1 MNQETLDDPKKF
13 NNASSGRSSLAW
25 YCEPEADAARHPA
38 PSSKSDI
45 VIAADEDAA
54 STPAATGTQDSAK
67 MTKAPDSQNNSGQ
80 TTNTQ
85 AKSDKMTAEPSTPK

>member
-1 MNQETLDDPKKF
+1 MTRTNSIMLLAAVALSLGIVSPKLTPLDTQPP
-13 NNASSGRSSLAW
+13 L
-25 YCEPEADAARHPA
+25 
-38 PSSKSDI
+38 SKSDI

-67 MTKAPDSQNNSGQ
+67 VTKAPDSQNNSGQ

>member
-1 MNQETLDDPKKF
+1 MTRTNPIMLLAAVALSLGIVSPK
-13 NNASSGRSSLAW
+13 LT
-25 YCEPEADAARHPA
+25 PTDHQ
-38 PSSKSDI
+38 PSRSKSDI
-45 VIAADEDAA
+45 LLAADEGAA

-67 MTKAPDSQNNSGQ
+67 GPDSRNNNGQ